1 MTALAVLAIAT
12 LTGCSGLVD
21 RGPTNQE
28 IKDTTGLTVDEASPI
43 VERNL
48 ELVWPEQVTVKR
60 AQLPYSGLGCRTNDS
75 MMSEGPPWHVRV
87 TKVEVNPPQ
96 EFIDRAVANLEAMT
110 TRGFIFEPSQRP
122 DADPADRF
130 YRDSRGYTV
139 SSSFE
144 TAVGPKKEVQFSMT
158 ATSPCAAE

>member
-1 MTALAVLAIAT
+1 MTVLAVLAIAT

-28 IKDTTGLTVDEASPI
+28 IKDTTGLTVDEATPI

-60 AQLPYSGLGCRTNDS
+60 AQLPYSGLGCRTNDE
-75 MMSEGPPWHVRV
+75 MMSDGPPWHIRV
-87 TKVEVNPPQ
+87 TLEEVNPSQ

-110 TRGFIFEPSQRP
+110 TRGFTLKPNQRP

-139 SSSFE
+139 SSSLDI
-144 TAVGPKKEVQFSMT
+144 ADGPKKEVRFSMT